1 MHQPSALATRQ
12 QRVMHGMTILSLL
25 TIALMVFLDP
35 IPQSA
40 GYHRFAD
47 TRALWGMPNASN
59 ILSNLGFILVGVLG
73 LADLRHASPDRY
85 LPGARAAYFL
95 LFASTLLVGLGS
107 GYYHWRPDNSTL
119 IWDRLP
125 MAVAFMALFS
135 IILAEY
141 VSEPLGRRM
150 LWPAIVLGAAAVLY
164 WAFTESQQRGDLRP
178 YALIQFLPM
187 IIIPVVLITLP
198 GTFTHAR
205 GYWLLLFCY
214 GLAKVAELLDTPIH
228 NALGVAGGHA
238 LKHLL
243 AALGVFL
250 LLRAYRQRQ
259 PRNTQTLP
267 RNDKAPRRVP

>member
-1 MHQPSALATRQ
+1 MHQPSTLTSRQ
-12 QRVMHGMTILSLL
+12 QHVMHGMAILLL
-25 TIALMVFLDP
+25 LAIALMMFIDP
-35 IPQSA
+35 IPQDSV
-40 GYHRFAD
+40 YHRFAD

-59 ILSNLGFILVGVLG
+59 VLSGLGFMLVGALG
-73 LADLRHASPDRY
+73 LADLRHVSPERY
-85 LPGARAAYFL
+85 LPSARAAYFL

-107 GYYHWRPDNSTL
+107 GYYHWHPDNRTL
-119 IWDRLP
+119 LWDRLP

-150 LWPAIVLGAAAVLY
+150 LWPAIALGAASVLY
-164 WAFTESQQRGDLRP
+164 WAVTESQQRGDLRP

-205 GYWLLLFCY
+205 GYWLLLLCY
-214 GLAKVAELLDTPIH
+214 GLAKVAELLDAPIH

-243 AALGVFL
+243 AALGLFL
-250 LLRAYRQRQ
+250 LLRTYRERR
-259 PRNTQTLP
+259 PCGTQMP
-267 RNDKAPRRVP
+267 PINDKAPRRVP